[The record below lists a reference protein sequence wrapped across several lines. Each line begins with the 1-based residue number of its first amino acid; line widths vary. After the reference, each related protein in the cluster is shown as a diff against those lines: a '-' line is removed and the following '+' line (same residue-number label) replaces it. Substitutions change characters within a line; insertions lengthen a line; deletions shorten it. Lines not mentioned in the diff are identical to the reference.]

1 MKLNVA
7 THNVH
12 KLREIGEI
20 LPEYDI
26 VPDDP
31 DVEETAPDFAGNAL
45 IKVRAIAARHPGE
58 WSMADDSG
66 LEVRALGGAPGVRS
80 ARYAGEPANTPA
92 NNALLMKNLEGVEDR
107 TARFTCTMALV
118 DPEGREHVVTGHCPG
133 RIAHAPSGTAGF
145 GYDPLF
151 IPEGYDAS
159 FADLGED
166 AKNKIS
172 HRGRALAQVK
182 ALLTGTLPHVSGAPR
197 AGCGRDAL
205 PRVRDGGLGEL
216 TLEDVRRLLHE
227 GNRVLLMTRHAERPH
242 IDHEDPSFGQELPI
256 TEDGQAMSRAFGR
269 ALRDFASIVQFAS
282 SPLRRTMMTTEC
294 IAEGMGIASPDIAP
308 CDALGNG
315 TFYFA
320 DPHAVWE
327 EFRDGSFFRKCFV
340 YFEKGT
346 FRGFAELHAATDAL
360 EAWCLAHFTAPFAV
374 FATHDLYIA
383 AFLAARTVIS
393 RFTEANWPRFLDSA
407 AIILAPDGTRH
418 YALVRAGLSDR
429 VTGV

>member
-31 DVEETAPDFAGNAL
+31 DVEESAPDFAGNAL

-133 RIAHAPSGTAGF
+133 HIAHAPSGTAGF

-151 IPEGYDAS
+151 IPDGYDAS

-182 ALLTGTLPHVSGAPR
+182 ALLTG
-197 AGCGRDAL
+197 RDAL
-205 PRVRDGGLGEL
+205 LRVRDGGRDALLRVRAEL
-216 TLEDVRRLLHE
+216 TLADVGALLRA

-256 TEDGQAMSRAFGR
+256 TEEGQAMSRAFGAAFR
-269 ALRDFASIVQFAS
+269 PFADIVQFAT
-282 SPLRRTMMTTEC
+282 SPLRRTMMTAEC
-294 IAEGMGIASPDIAP
+294 IAEGMGVAHPDIAP
-308 CDALGNG
+308 YDALGNG

-360 EAWCLAHFTAPFAV
+360 EEWCLAHFTAPFAV

>member
-1 MKLNVA
+1 MSMKLYVA
-7 THNVH
+7 THNAH

-20 LPEYDI
+20 LPGYEI
-26 VPDDP
+26 VADDP

-45 IKVRAIAARHPGE
+45 IKVRAIAVRHPGA

-80 ARYAGEPANTPA
+80 ARYAGEPSNTPA
-92 NNALLMKNLEGVEDR
+92 NNALLLKNLAGVEDR
-107 TARFTCTMALV
+107 AARFTCTIALV

-151 IPEGYDAS
+151 IPDGYTDS
-159 FADLGED
+159 FADLGEE

-182 ALLTGTLPHVSGAPR
+182 ALLNGCAEARPAR
-197 AGCGRDAL
+197 CAG
-205 PRVRDGGLGEL
+205 PGEL
-216 TLEDVRRLLHE
+216 TLEDVRALLRE

-242 IDHEDPSFGQELPI
+242 IDHEDPSFGAELPI
-256 TEDGQAMSRAFGR
+256 TANGEEMSRAFGR
-269 ALRDFASIVQFAS
+269 ALRDCAPVVQFAS

-294 IAEGMGIASPDIAP
+294 IAEGMGVAQPDIVP

-320 DPHAVWE
+320 DQHAVWE
-327 EFRDGSFFRKCFV
+327 EFRDGSFFRKCFA
-340 YFEKGT
+340 YFESGT
-346 FRGFAELHAATDAL
+346 YRGFAELHAATDAL
-360 EAWCLAHFTAPFAV
+360 EEWCLVHFTAPFAV
-374 FATHDLYIA
+374 FTTHDLYIA
-383 AFLAARTVIS
+383 AFLAARSVVA

-407 AIILAPDGTRH
+407 AIILAPDGTRR
-418 YALVRAGLSDR
+418 YAFVRAGLSDR
-429 VTGV
+429 ATGV

>member
-1 MKLNVA
+1 MPMKLNVA
-7 THNVH
+7 THNAH

-20 LPEYDI
+20 LPGYVI
-26 VPDDP
+26 AADDP

-66 LEVRALGGAPGVRS
+66 LEVQALGGAPGVRS
-80 ARYAGEPANTPA
+80 ARYAGEPSNTPA
-92 NNALLMKNLEGVEDR
+92 NNALLLKNLAGVADR
-107 TARFTCTMALV
+107 TARFTCTIALV

-133 RIAHAPSGTAGF
+133 RIAYAPSGTAGF

-151 IPEGYDAS
+151 VPDGYDAS

-182 ALLTGTLPHVSGAPR
+182 ALLTKDVDRAPSP
-197 AGCGRDAL
+197 C
-205 PRVRDGGLGEL
+205 LGEM
-216 TLEDVRRLLHE
+216 TLEDVRALLRA

-242 IDHEDPSFGQELPI
+242 IDHEDPSFGATLPL
-256 TEDGQAMSRAFGR
+256 TAAGEEMSRAFGR
-269 ALRDFASIVQFAS
+269 ALRDFASVVQFAS

-294 IAEGMGIASPDIAP
+294 IAEGMGIAHPDILSEE
-308 CDALGNG
+308 ALGNG

-320 DPHAVWE
+320 DQHAVWE
-327 EFRDGSFFRKCFV
+327 EFRDGSFFQKCFA
-340 YFEKGT
+340 YFEAGT
-346 FRGFAELHAATDAL
+346 YRGFAELHVATDAL
-360 EAWCLAHFTAPFAV
+360 EEWCLAHFTAPFAV
-374 FATHDLYIA
+374 FTTHDLYIA
-383 AFLAARTVIS
+383 AFLAARNVIS
-393 RFTEANWPRFLDSA
+393 RFTVANWPRFLDSA
-407 AIILAPDGTRH
+407 AIILAPDGSRR

>member
-1 MKLNVA
+1 MPMKLYVA

-20 LPEYDI
+20 LPGYEI
-26 VPDDP
+26 VADDP

-45 IKVRAIAARHPGE
+45 IKVRAIAARHPGA

-80 ARYAGEPANTPA
+80 ARYAGEPSNTPA
-92 NNALLMKNLEGVEDR
+92 NNALLLKNLEGVADR
-107 TARFTCTMALV
+107 AARFTCTVALV

-133 RIAHAPSGTAGF
+133 HIAHAPSGTAGF

-151 IPEGYDAS
+151 IPDGHDAS

-166 AKNKIS
+166 AKNQIS

-182 ALLTGTLPHVSGAPR
+182 VLLTS
-197 AGCGRDAL
+197 
-205 PRVRDGGLGEL
+205 LGEL
-216 TLEDVRRLLHE
+216 TLEDVRRLLRD

-242 IDHEDPSFGQELPI
+242 IDHEDPSFGATLPL
-256 TEDGQAMSRAFGR
+256 TADGEEMSRAFGR

-294 IAEGMGIASPDIAP
+294 IAEGMGLAQADISPEE
-308 CDALGNG
+308 ALGNG

-320 DPHAVWE
+320 DAHAVWE
-327 EFRDGSFFRKCFV
+327 EFRDGSFFQKCFA
-340 YFEKGT
+340 YFETGT
-346 FRGFAELHAATDAL
+346 YRGFAELHAATDAL
-360 EAWCLAHFTAPFAV
+360 EEWCFAHFTAPFAI
-374 FATHDLYIA
+374 FTTHDLYIA
-383 AFLAARTVIS
+383 AYLAARGVVD
-393 RFTEANWPRFLDSA
+393 RFTVANWPRFLDSA
-407 AIILAPDGTRH
+407 AIVLAPDGTRR

-429 VTGV
+429 VSGV

>member
-1 MKLNVA
+1 MSMKLYVA
-7 THNVH
+7 THNAH

-20 LPEYDI
+20 LPGYDI
-26 VPDDP
+26 VADDP

-66 LEVRALGGAPGVRS
+66 LEVRVLGGAPGVRS
-80 ARYAGEPANTPA
+80 ARYAGEPSNTPA
-92 NNALLMKNLEGVEDR
+92 NNALLLKNLEGVQDR
-107 TARFTCTMALV
+107 TARFTCTMPLV
-118 DPEGREHVVTGHCPG
+118 DPEGHEHVVTGHCPG
-133 RIAHAPSGTAGF
+133 RIAYAPSGTAGF

-151 IPEGYDAS
+151 IPDGYDAS

-182 ALLTGTLPHVSGAPR
+182 ALLTCTLPHVSGAPR
-197 AGCGRDAL
+197 A
-205 PRVRDGGLGEL
+205 EL
-216 TLEDVRRLLHE
+216 TLEDVCALLHA

-256 TEDGQAMSRAFGR
+256 TEDGQAMSRAFGAAFR
-269 ALRDFASIVQFAS
+269 PFADIVQFAS

-360 EAWCLAHFTAPFAV
+360 EEWCLAHFTAPFAV
-374 FATHDLYIA
+374 FTTHDLYIA
-383 AFLAARTVIS
+383 AFLAARNVIS

-407 AIILAPDGTRH
+407 AIILAPDGTRR

>member
-66 LEVRALGGAPGVRS
+66 LEVRALDGAPGVRS

-107 TARFTCTMALV
+107 SARFTCTMALV

-151 IPEGYDAS
+151 IPDGYDAS

-182 ALLTGTLPHVSGAPR
+182 ALLTG
-197 AGCGRDAL
+197 RDAL
-205 PRVRDGGLGEL
+205 LRVRAEL
-216 TLEDVRRLLHE
+216 TLEDVCALLHA

-242 IDHEDPSFGQELPI
+242 IDHEDPSFGQDLPI
-256 TEDGQAMSRAFGR
+256 TEDGQTMSRTFGAAFR
-269 ALRDFASIVQFAS
+269 PFADVVQFAS

-294 IAEGMGIASPDIAP
+294 IAEGMGVAHPDIAP
-308 CDALGNG
+308 YDALGNG

-320 DPHAVWE
+320 DQHAVWE

-360 EAWCLAHFTAPFAV
+360 EEWCLAHFTAPFAV
-374 FATHDLYIA
+374 FTTHDLYIA

-407 AIILAPDGTRH
+407 AIILAPDGTRR

>member
-20 LPEYDI
+20 LPGYDI

-66 LEVRALGGAPGVRS
+66 LEVRALDGAPGVRS

-107 TARFTCTMALV
+107 SARFTCTMALV

-151 IPEGYDAS
+151 IPDGYNAS

-182 ALLTGTLPHVSGAPR
+182 ALLTCTLPHVSGAPR
-197 AGCGRDAL
+197 A
-205 PRVRDGGLGEL
+205 EL
-216 TLEDVRRLLHE
+216 TLEDVCALLHA

-242 IDHEDPSFGQELPI
+242 IDHEDPSFGQDLPI
-256 TEDGQAMSRAFGR
+256 TEDGQTMSRTFGAAFR
-269 ALRDFASIVQFAS
+269 PFADVVQFAS

-294 IAEGMGIASPDIAP
+294 IAEGMGVAHPDIAP
-308 CDALGNG
+308 YDALGNG

-320 DPHAVWE
+320 DQHAVWE

-360 EAWCLAHFTAPFAV
+360 EEWCLAHFTAPFAV
-374 FATHDLYIA
+374 FTTHDLYIA

-407 AIILAPDGTRH
+407 AIILAPDGTRR

>member
-1 MKLNVA
+1 MPMKLYVA

-20 LPEYDI
+20 LPGYEI
-26 VPDDP
+26 VADDP

-45 IKVRAIAARHPGE
+45 IKVRAIAARHPGA

-80 ARYAGEPANTPA
+80 ARYAGEPSNTPA
-92 NNALLMKNLEGVEDR
+92 NNALLLRNLEGVADR
-107 TARFTCTMALV
+107 AARFTCTVALV

-133 RIAHAPSGTAGF
+133 HIAHAPSGTAGF

-151 IPEGYDAS
+151 IPDGYDAS

-166 AKNKIS
+166 AKNQIS

-182 ALLTGTLPHVSGAPR
+182 VLLTS
-197 AGCGRDAL
+197 
-205 PRVRDGGLGEL
+205 LGEL
-216 TLEDVRRLLHE
+216 TLEDVRRLLRD

-242 IDHEDPSFGQELPI
+242 IDHEDPSFGATLPL
-256 TEDGQAMSRAFGR
+256 TADGEEMSRAFGR
-269 ALRDFASIVQFAS
+269 MLRDFASIVQFAS

-294 IAEGMGIASPDIAP
+294 IAEGMGLAQADISPEE
-308 CDALGNG
+308 ALGNG

-320 DPHAVWE
+320 DAHAVWE
-327 EFRDGSFFRKCFV
+327 EFRDGSFFQKCFA
-340 YFEKGT
+340 YFETGT
-346 FRGFAELHAATDAL
+346 YRGFAELHAATDAL
-360 EAWCLAHFTAPFAV
+360 EEWCFAHFTAPFAI
-374 FATHDLYIA
+374 FTTHDLYIA
-383 AFLAARTVIS
+383 AYLAARNVIS
-393 RFTEANWPRFLDSA
+393 RFTVANWPRFLDSA
-407 AIILAPDGTRH
+407 AIVLAPDGTRR

-429 VTGV
+429 VWGV

>member
-1 MKLNVA
+1 MPMKLYVA

-20 LPEYDI
+20 LPGYEI
-26 VPDDP
+26 VADDP

-45 IKVRAIAARHPGE
+45 IKVRAIAARHPGA

-80 ARYAGEPANTPA
+80 ARYAGEPSNTPA
-92 NNALLMKNLEGVEDR
+92 NNALLLKNLEGVADR
-107 TARFTCTMALV
+107 AARFTCTVALV

-133 RIAHAPSGTAGF
+133 HIAHAPSGTAGF

-151 IPEGYDAS
+151 IPDGYDAS

-166 AKNKIS
+166 AKNQIS

-182 ALLTGTLPHVSGAPR
+182 VLLTS
-197 AGCGRDAL
+197 
-205 PRVRDGGLGEL
+205 LGEL
-216 TLEDVRRLLHE
+216 TLEDVRRLLRD

-242 IDHEDPSFGQELPI
+242 IDHEDPSFGATLPL
-256 TEDGQAMSRAFGR
+256 TADGEEMSRAFGR

-294 IAEGMGIASPDIAP
+294 IAEGMGLAQADISPEE
-308 CDALGNG
+308 ALGNG

-320 DPHAVWE
+320 DAHAVWE
-327 EFRDGSFFRKCFV
+327 EFRDGSFFQKCFA
-340 YFEKGT
+340 YFETGT
-346 FRGFAELHAATDAL
+346 YRGFAELHAATDAL
-360 EAWCLAHFTAPFAV
+360 EEWCFAHFTAPFAI
-374 FATHDLYIA
+374 FTTHDLYIA
-383 AFLAARTVIS
+383 AYLAARGVVD
-393 RFTEANWPRFLDSA
+393 RFTVANWPRFLDSA
-407 AIILAPDGTRH
+407 AIVLAPDGTRR

-429 VTGV
+429 VSGV

>member
-1 MKLNVA
+1 MPMKLNVA
-7 THNVH
+7 THNAH

-20 LPEYDI
+20 LPGYVI
-26 VPDDP
+26 AADDP

-66 LEVRALGGAPGVRS
+66 LEVQALGGAPGVRS
-80 ARYAGEPANTPA
+80 ARYAGEPSNTPA
-92 NNALLMKNLEGVEDR
+92 NNALLLKNLEGVADR
-107 TARFTCTMALV
+107 TARFTCTIALV

-133 RIAHAPSGTAGF
+133 RIAYAPSGTAGF

-151 IPEGYDAS
+151 VPDGYDAS

-182 ALLTGTLPHVSGAPR
+182 ALLTKDVDRAPSP
-197 AGCGRDAL
+197 C
-205 PRVRDGGLGEL
+205 LGEM
-216 TLEDVRRLLHE
+216 TLEDVRALLRA

-242 IDHEDPSFGQELPI
+242 IDHEDPSFGATLPL
-256 TEDGQAMSRAFGR
+256 TAAGEEMSRAFGR
-269 ALRDFASIVQFAS
+269 ALRDFASVVQFAS

-294 IAEGMGIASPDIAP
+294 IAEGMGIAHPDILSEE
-308 CDALGNG
+308 ALGNG

-320 DPHAVWE
+320 DQHAVWE
-327 EFRDGSFFRKCFV
+327 EFRDGSFFQKCFA

-346 FRGFAELHAATDAL
+346 YRGFAELHVATDAL
-360 EAWCLAHFTAPFAV
+360 EEWCLAHFTAPFAV
-374 FATHDLYIA
+374 FTTHDLYIA
-383 AFLAARTVIS
+383 AFLAARNVIS
-393 RFTEANWPRFLDSA
+393 RFTVANWPRFLDSA
-407 AIILAPDGTRH
+407 AIVLAPDGTRR

-429 VTGV
+429 VSGV

>member
-7 THNVH
+7 THNAH

-20 LPEYDI
+20 LPGYDI
-26 VPDDP
+26 VADDP

-66 LEVRALGGAPGVRS
+66 LEVRALGGAPGVHS
-80 ARYAGEPANTPA
+80 ARYAGEPSNTPA
-92 NNALLMKNLEGVEDR
+92 NNALLLKNLEGVEDR
-107 TARFTCTMALV
+107 TARFTCTIALV
-118 DPEGREHVVTGHCPG
+118 DPEGREHVVAGHCPG

-151 IPEGYDAS
+151 IPDGHEAS
-159 FADLGED
+159 FADLGEE

-182 ALLTGTLPHVSGAPR
+182 ALLTKDVDRAPSS
-197 AGCGRDAL
+197 
-205 PRVRDGGLGEL
+205 GLGEL
-216 TLEDVRRLLHE
+216 TLEDVRRLLRA

-242 IDHEDPSFGQELPI
+242 IDHEDPSFGATLPL
-256 TEDGQAMSRAFGR
+256 TADGEEMSRAFGR
-269 ALRDFASIVQFAS
+269 MLRDFASVVQFAS

-294 IAEGMGIASPDIAP
+294 IAEGMGIAHPDISP
-308 CDALGNG
+308 EEALGNG

-320 DPHAVWE
+320 DQHAVWE
-327 EFRDGSFFRKCFV
+327 EFRDGSFFEKCFA
-340 YFEKGT
+340 YFEAGT
-346 FRGFAELHAATDAL
+346 YRGFAELHAATDAL
-360 EAWCLAHFTAPFAV
+360 EEWCLAHFTAPFAI
-374 FATHDLYIA
+374 FTTHDLYIA
-383 AFLAARTVIS
+383 AYLAARTVIS
-393 RFTEANWPRFLDSA
+393 RFTPENRPRFLDSA
-407 AIILAPDGTRH
+407 AIIIAPDGTRR

>member
-1 MKLNVA
+1 MPMKLYVA
-7 THNVH
+7 THNAH

-20 LPEYDI
+20 LPGYEI
-26 VPDDP
+26 VADDP

-45 IKVRAIAARHPGE
+45 IKVRAIVARHPGA

-80 ARYAGEPANTPA
+80 ARYAGEPSNTPA
-92 NNALLMKNLEGVEDR
+92 NNALLLKNLEGVEDR
-107 TARFTCTMALV
+107 TARFTCTIALV
-118 DPEGREHVVTGHCPG
+118 DPDGREHVVAGHCPG

-151 IPEGYDAS
+151 IPDGYNAS

-182 ALLTGTLPHVSGAPR
+182 ALLTG
-197 AGCGRDAL
+197 RDAL
-205 PRVRDGGLGEL
+205 LRVRAEL
-216 TLEDVRRLLHE
+216 TLEDVCALLHA

-256 TEDGQAMSRAFGR
+256 TEDGQAMSRAFGAAFR
-269 ALRDFASIVQFAS
+269 PFADIVQFAS

-294 IAEGMGIASPDIAP
+294 IAEGMGVAHPDIAP

-360 EAWCLAHFTAPFAV
+360 EEWCLAHFTAPFAV
-374 FATHDLYIA
+374 FTTHDLYIA
-383 AFLAARTVIS
+383 AFLAARNVIS

-407 AIILAPDGTRH
+407 AIILAPDGTRR

>member
-20 LPEYDI
+20 LPGYDI
-26 VPDDP
+26 AADDP

-80 ARYAGEPANTPA
+80 ARYAGEPSNTPA
-92 NNALLMKNLEGVEDR
+92 NNALLLKNLEDVEDR
-107 TARFTCTMALV
+107 TARFTCAIALV

-133 RIAHAPSGTAGF
+133 RIAHAPSGSAGF

-151 IPEGYDAS
+151 IPDGYEAS

-182 ALLTGTLPHVSGAPR
+182 ALLTKDVDRAPSPCQ
-197 AGCGRDAL
+197 A
-205 PRVRDGGLGEL
+205 EL
-216 TLEDVRRLLHE
+216 TPADVHALLRA

-242 IDHEDPSFGQELPI
+242 INHEDPSFGQELPI
-256 TEDGQAMSRAFGR
+256 TENGQAMSRTFGEMFR
-269 ALRDFASIVQFAS
+269 PFADIVQFAS
-282 SPLRRTMMTTEC
+282 SPLRRTMMTTER
-294 IAEGMGIASPDIAP
+294 IAEGMGVAHPDIAP
-308 CDALGNG
+308 YDALGNG

-360 EAWCLAHFTAPFAV
+360 EEWCLAHFTAPFAV
-374 FATHDLYIA
+374 FTTHDLYIA

-407 AIILAPDGTRH
+407 AIVLAPDGTRR

-429 VTGV
+429 VSGV

>member
-20 LPEYDI
+20 LPGYDI

-66 LEVRALGGAPGVRS
+66 LEVRALDGAPGVRS

-107 TARFTCTMALV
+107 SARFTCTMALV

-151 IPEGYDAS
+151 IPDGYNAS

-172 HRGRALAQVK
+172 HGGRALAQVK
-182 ALLTGTLPHVSGAPR
+182 ALLTG
-197 AGCGRDAL
+197 RDAL
-205 PRVRDGGLGEL
+205 LRVRAEL
-216 TLEDVRRLLHE
+216 TLEDVCALLHA

-242 IDHEDPSFGQELPI
+242 IDHEDPSFGQDLPI
-256 TEDGQAMSRAFGR
+256 TEDGQTMSRTFGAAFR
-269 ALRDFASIVQFAS
+269 PFADVVQFAS

-294 IAEGMGIASPDIAP
+294 IAEGMGVAHPDIAP
-308 CDALGNG
+308 YDALGNG

-320 DPHAVWE
+320 DQHAVWE

-360 EAWCLAHFTAPFAV
+360 EEWCLAHFTAPFAV
-374 FATHDLYIA
+374 FTTHDLYIA

-407 AIILAPDGTRH
+407 AIILAPDGTRR

>member
-133 RIAHAPSGTAGF
+133 HIAHAPSGTAGF

-151 IPEGYDAS
+151 IPARYDAS

-182 ALLTGTLPHVSGAPR
+182 ALLTG
-197 AGCGRDAL
+197 RDAL
-205 PRVRDGGLGEL
+205 LRVRDGGRDALLRVRAEL
-216 TLEDVRRLLHE
+216 TLADVGALLRA

-294 IAEGMGIASPDIAP
+294 IAEGMGLAQPDISP
-308 CDALGNG
+308 EEALGNG

-360 EAWCLAHFTAPFAV
+360 EEWCLAHFTAPFAV
-374 FATHDLYIA
+374 FTTHDLYIA
-383 AFLAARTVIS
+383 AYLAARGVVD
-393 RFTEANWPRFLDSA
+393 RFTVANWPRFLDSA
-407 AIILAPDGTRH
+407 AIILAPDGTRR

>member
-20 LPEYDI
+20 LPGYDI

-107 TARFTCTMALV
+107 TARFTCTVALV

-151 IPEGYDAS
+151 IPDGYDAS

-182 ALLTGTLPHVSGAPR
+182 ALLTG
-197 AGCGRDAL
+197 RDAL

-216 TLEDVRRLLHE
+216 TPEDVHALLRT

-256 TEDGQAMSRAFGR
+256 TENGQAMSRTFGEMFR
-269 ALRDFASIVQFAS
+269 PFADIVQFAS

-294 IAEGMGIASPDIAP
+294 IAEGMGIARSDIAP
-308 CDALGNG
+308 YDALGNG

-320 DPHAVWE
+320 DQHAVWE

-360 EAWCLAHFTAPFAV
+360 EEWCLAHFTAPFAV
-374 FATHDLYIA
+374 FTTHDLYIA
-383 AFLAARTVIS
+383 AFLAARSVIS

-407 AIILAPDGTRH
+407 AIILAPDGTRR

>member
-1 MKLNVA
+1 MPMKLNVA
-7 THNVH
+7 THNAH

-20 LPEYDI
+20 LPGYVI
-26 VPDDP
+26 AADDP

-66 LEVRALGGAPGVRS
+66 LEVQALGGAPGVRS
-80 ARYAGEPANTPA
+80 ARYAGVPSNTPA
-92 NNALLMKNLEGVEDR
+92 NNALLLKNLAGVADR
-107 TARFTCTMALV
+107 TARFTCTIALV

-133 RIAHAPSGTAGF
+133 RIAYAPSGTAGF

-151 IPEGYDAS
+151 VPDGYDAS

-182 ALLTGTLPHVSGAPR
+182 ALLTKDVDRAPSP
-197 AGCGRDAL
+197 C
-205 PRVRDGGLGEL
+205 LGEM
-216 TLEDVRRLLHE
+216 TLEDVRALLRA

-242 IDHEDPSFGQELPI
+242 IDHEDPSFGQDLPI
-256 TEDGQAMSRAFGR
+256 TEDGQTMSRTFGAAFR
-269 ALRDFASIVQFAS
+269 PFADVVQFAS

-294 IAEGMGIASPDIAP
+294 IAEGMGVAHPDIAP
-308 CDALGNG
+308 YDALGNG

-320 DPHAVWE
+320 DQHAVWE

-360 EAWCLAHFTAPFAV
+360 EEWCLAHFTAPFAV
-374 FATHDLYIA
+374 FTTHDLYIA

-407 AIILAPDGTRH
+407 AIILAPDGTRR

>member
-1 MKLNVA
+1 MPMKLNVA
-7 THNVH
+7 THNAH

-20 LPEYDI
+20 LPGYVI
-26 VPDDP
+26 AADDP

-66 LEVRALGGAPGVRS
+66 LEVQALGGAPGVRS
-80 ARYAGEPANTPA
+80 ARYAGEPTNTPA
-92 NNALLMKNLEGVEDR
+92 NNALLLKNLEGVADR
-107 TARFTCTMALV
+107 TARFTCTIALV

-133 RIAHAPSGTAGF
+133 RIAYAPSGTAGF

-151 IPEGYDAS
+151 VPDGYDAS

-182 ALLTGTLPHVSGAPR
+182 ALLTKDVDRAPSP
-197 AGCGRDAL
+197 C
-205 PRVRDGGLGEL
+205 LGEM
-216 TLEDVRRLLHE
+216 TLEDVRALLRA

-242 IDHEDPSFGQELPI
+242 IDHEDPSFGQDLPI
-256 TEDGQAMSRAFGR
+256 TEDGQTMSRTFGAAFR
-269 ALRDFASIVQFAS
+269 PFADVVQFAS

-294 IAEGMGIASPDIAP
+294 IAEGMGVAHPDIAP
-308 CDALGNG
+308 YDALGNG

-320 DPHAVWE
+320 DQHAVWE

-360 EAWCLAHFTAPFAV
+360 EEWCLAHFTAPFAV
-374 FATHDLYIA
+374 FTTHDLYIA
-383 AFLAARTVIS
+383 AFLAARTVIL

-407 AIILAPDGTRH
+407 AIILAPDGTRR

>member
-1 MKLNVA
+1 MPMKLNVA
-7 THNVH
+7 THNAH

-20 LPEYDI
+20 LPGYVI
-26 VPDDP
+26 AADDP

-66 LEVRALGGAPGVRS
+66 LEVQALGGAPGVRS
-80 ARYAGEPANTPA
+80 ARYAGEPSNTPA
-92 NNALLMKNLEGVEDR
+92 NNALLLKNLEGVADR
-107 TARFTCTMALV
+107 TARFTCTIALV

-133 RIAHAPSGTAGF
+133 RIAYAPSGTAGF

-151 IPEGYDAS
+151 VPEGYDAS

-182 ALLTGTLPHVSGAPR
+182 ALLTKDVDRAPSP
-197 AGCGRDAL
+197 C
-205 PRVRDGGLGEL
+205 LGEM
-216 TLEDVRRLLHE
+216 TLEDVRALLRA

-242 IDHEDPSFGQELPI
+242 IDHEDPSFGATLPL
-256 TEDGQAMSRAFGR
+256 TAAGEEMSRAFGR
-269 ALRDFASIVQFAS
+269 MLRDFASVVQFAS

-294 IAEGMGIASPDIAP
+294 IAEGMGVAQPGIAP
-308 CDALGNG
+308 HDALGNG

-320 DPHAVWE
+320 DQHAVWE
-327 EFRDGSFFRKCFV
+327 EFRDGSFFQKCFA

-346 FRGFAELHAATDAL
+346 YRGFAELHVATDAL
-360 EAWCLAHFTAPFAV
+360 EEWCLAHFTAPFAV
-374 FATHDLYIA
+374 FTTHDLYIA
-383 AFLAARTVIS
+383 AFLAARNVIS
-393 RFTEANWPRFLDSA
+393 RFTVANWPRFRDSA
-407 AIILAPDGTRH
+407 AIILAPDGSRR

>member
-1 MKLNVA
+1 MPMKLNVA
-7 THNVH
+7 THNAH

-20 LPEYDI
+20 LPGYVI
-26 VPDDP
+26 AADDP

-66 LEVRALGGAPGVRS
+66 LEVQALGGAPGVRS
-80 ARYAGEPANTPA
+80 ARYAGEPSNTPA
-92 NNALLMKNLEGVEDR
+92 NNALLLKNLAGVADR
-107 TARFTCTMALV
+107 TARFTCTIALV
-118 DPEGREHVVTGHCPG
+118 DPEGSEHVVTGHCPG
-133 RIAHAPSGTAGF
+133 RIAYAPSGTAGF

-151 IPEGYDAS
+151 VPDGYDAS

-182 ALLTGTLPHVSGAPR
+182 ALLTKDVDRAPSP
-197 AGCGRDAL
+197 C
-205 PRVRDGGLGEL
+205 LGEM
-216 TLEDVRRLLHE
+216 TLEDVRALLRA

-242 IDHEDPSFGQELPI
+242 IDHEDPSFGQDLPI
-256 TEDGQAMSRAFGR
+256 TEDGQTMSRTFGAAFR
-269 ALRDFASIVQFAS
+269 PFADVVQFAS

-294 IAEGMGIASPDIAP
+294 IAEGMGVAHPDIAP
-308 CDALGNG
+308 YDALGNG

-320 DPHAVWE
+320 DQHAVWE

-360 EAWCLAHFTAPFAV
+360 EEWCLAHFTAPFAV

>member
-7 THNVH
+7 THNAH

-20 LPEYDI
+20 LPGYDI
-26 VPDDP
+26 AADDP

-80 ARYAGEPANTPA
+80 ARYAGEPSNTPA
-92 NNALLMKNLEGVEDR
+92 NNALLLKNLEGVEDR
-107 TARFTCTMALV
+107 TARFTCAIALV

-133 RIAHAPSGTAGF
+133 HIAHAPSGSAGF

-151 IPEGYDAS
+151 IPDGYDAS

-182 ALLTGTLPHVSGAPR
+182 ALLTG
-197 AGCGRDAL
+197 RDAL
-205 PRVRDGGLGEL
+205 LRVRAEL
-216 TLEDVRRLLHE
+216 TLADVGALLRA

-242 IDHEDPSFGQELPI
+242 IDHEDPSFGQDLPI
-256 TEDGQAMSRAFGR
+256 TENGQDMSRAFGAAFR
-269 ALRDFASIVQFAS
+269 PFADIVQFAS
-282 SPLRRTMMTTEC
+282 SPLRRTMMTTAC
-294 IAEGMGIASPDIAP
+294 IAEGMGLAQPDIAP
-308 CDALGNG
+308 EEALGNG

-320 DPHAVWE
+320 DQHAVWE
-327 EFRDGSFFRKCFV
+327 EFRDGSFFQKCFA
-340 YFEKGT
+340 YFEAGT
-346 FRGFAELHAATDAL
+346 YRGFAELHAATDAL
-360 EAWCLAHFTAPFAV
+360 EEWCLAHFTAPFAV
-374 FATHDLYIA
+374 FTTHDLYIA
-383 AFLAARTVIS
+383 AYLAARNVIS

-407 AIILAPDGTRH
+407 AIILAPDGTRR

>member
-31 DVEETAPDFAGNAL
+31 DVEESAPDFAGNAL

-107 TARFTCTMALV
+107 AARFTCTMALV

-151 IPEGYDAS
+151 IPDGYDAS

-182 ALLTGTLPHVSGAPR
+182 ELLT
-197 AGCGRDAL
+197 GRDAL
-205 PRVRDGGLGEL
+205 LRVRAEL
-216 TLEDVRRLLHE
+216 TLADVCALLRA

-256 TEDGQAMSRAFGR
+256 TEDGQAMSRAFGAAFR
-269 ALRDFASIVQFAS
+269 PFADIVQFAS

-294 IAEGMGIASPDIAP
+294 IAEGMGIAHPDIAS

-327 EFRDGSFFRKCFV
+327 EFRDGSFFRKCFA
-340 YFEKGT
+340 YFERGT

-374 FATHDLYIA
+374 FTTHDLYIA

-393 RFTEANWPRFLDSA
+393 RFTEVNWPRFLDSA
-407 AIILAPDGTRH
+407 AIILAPDGTRR

>member
-66 LEVRALGGAPGVRS
+66 LEVRALDGAPGVRS

-107 TARFTCTMALV
+107 SARFTCTMALV

-151 IPEGYDAS
+151 IPDGYNAS

-182 ALLTGTLPHVSGAPR
+182 ALLTG
-197 AGCGRDAL
+197 RDAL
-205 PRVRDGGLGEL
+205 LRVRAEL
-216 TLEDVRRLLHE
+216 TLEDVCALLHA

-242 IDHEDPSFGQELPI
+242 IDHEDPSFGQDLPI
-256 TEDGQAMSRAFGR
+256 TEDGQTMSRTFGAAFR
-269 ALRDFASIVQFAS
+269 PFADVVQFAS

-294 IAEGMGIASPDIAP
+294 IAEGMGVAHPDIAP
-308 CDALGNG
+308 YDALGNG

-320 DPHAVWE
+320 DQHAVWE

-360 EAWCLAHFTAPFAV
+360 EEWCLAHFTAPFAV
-374 FATHDLYIA
+374 FTTHDLYIA

-407 AIILAPDGTRH
+407 AIILAPDGTRR

>member
-1 MKLNVA
+1 MAMKLYVA

-20 LPEYDI
+20 LPGYEI
-26 VPDDP
+26 VADDP
-31 DVEETAPDFAGNAL
+31 DVEETASDFAGNAL
-45 IKVRAIAARHPGE
+45 IKVRAIAARHPGA

-80 ARYAGEPANTPA
+80 ARYAGEPSNTPA
-92 NNALLMKNLEGVEDR
+92 NNALLLKNLEGVADR
-107 TARFTCTMALV
+107 AARFTCTVALV

-133 RIAHAPSGTAGF
+133 HIAHAPSGTAGF

-151 IPEGYDAS
+151 IPDGHDAS

-182 ALLTGTLPHVSGAPR
+182 VLLTS
-197 AGCGRDAL
+197 
-205 PRVRDGGLGEL
+205 LGEL
-216 TLEDVRRLLHE
+216 TLEDVRRLLRE

-242 IDHEDPSFGQELPI
+242 IDHEDPSFGATLPL
-256 TEDGQAMSRAFGR
+256 TADGEEMSRAFGR
-269 ALRDFASIVQFAS
+269 ALRDFASVVQFAS

-294 IAEGMGIASPDIAP
+294 IAEGMGLAQPDISP
-308 CDALGNG
+308 EEALGNG

-320 DPHAVWE
+320 DAHAVWE
-327 EFRDGSFFRKCFV
+327 EFRDGSFFQKCFA
-340 YFEKGT
+340 YFETGT
-346 FRGFAELHAATDAL
+346 YRGFAELHAATDAL
-360 EAWCLAHFTAPFAV
+360 EEWCFAHFTAPFAI
-374 FATHDLYIA
+374 FTTHDLYIA
-383 AFLAARTVIS
+383 AYLAARGVVD
-393 RFTEANWPRFLDSA
+393 RFTVANWPRFLDSA
-407 AIILAPDGTRH
+407 AIVLAPDGTRR

-429 VTGV
+429 VSGV

>member
-20 LPEYDI
+20 LPGYDI

-66 LEVRALGGAPGVRS
+66 LEVRALDGAPGVRS

-107 TARFTCTMALV
+107 SARFTCTMALV

-151 IPEGYDAS
+151 IPDGYNAS

-182 ALLTGTLPHVSGAPR
+182 ALLTG
-197 AGCGRDAL
+197 RDAL
-205 PRVRDGGLGEL
+205 LRVRAEL
-216 TLEDVRRLLHE
+216 TLEDVCALFHA

-242 IDHEDPSFGQELPI
+242 IDHEDPSFGQDLPI
-256 TEDGQAMSRAFGR
+256 TEDGQTMSRTFGAAFR
-269 ALRDFASIVQFAS
+269 PFADVVQFAS

-294 IAEGMGIASPDIAP
+294 IAEGMGAAHPDIAP
-308 CDALGNG
+308 YDALGNG

-320 DPHAVWE
+320 DQHAVWE

-360 EAWCLAHFTAPFAV
+360 EEWCLAHFTAPFAV
-374 FATHDLYIA
+374 FTTHDLYIA

-407 AIILAPDGTRH
+407 AIILAPDGTRR